1 MLAALAAMYSDGTMK
16 RIVAKWGMS
25 SAVTLLK

>member
-1 MLAALAAMYSDGTMK
+1 MYASGAIK

-25 SAVTLLK
+25 AAVVLLKK